1 MQSVLADST
10 DLRDYVQVYQNLLA
24 PDTCEQII
32 AWAEQQPDASDAW
45 DGWEV
50 AKAAVSNT
58 QNEVTKHRK
67 CHFTMMNEH
76 RGVCVEQISK
86 AIQKL
91 GGSTYIS
98 LSVQSL
104 NDQILSNIKRD
115 NISSE
120 KLISLVEGTAL
131 ASKLIW

>member
-50 AKAAVSNT
+50 A
-58 QNEVTKHRK
+58 
-67 CHFTMMNEH
+67 
-76 RGVCVEQISK
+76 
-86 AIQKL
+86 
-91 GGSTYIS
+91 
-98 LSVQSL
+98 
-104 NDQILSNIKRD
+104 
-115 NISSE
+115 
-120 KLISLVEGTAL
+120 
-131 ASKLIW
+131 